1 MKIITFTML
10 MLLTLTA
17 SINAK
22 PKEKTNQDHIKTYFE
37 DIGSRDAVLR
47 SLRYEDRDELSKL
60 VAVYFKKDKS
70 FDDALKL
77 AIRLCIPNFFKV
89 LEKKI
94 ETEYRAKIVE
104 WCFVVQDE
112 NAIEKLYKLMIK
124 TKDKET
130 RADIKAGF
138 TSYPTTL
145 KLITAMK
152 KLAGKKKTSQDLR
165 VDLLDIVKYQIDKDF
180 VDLDGLDDVWKDAEK
195 NWKIFG
201 KQFKIDGLDLMK
213 YGEPNLYEVKRYGH
227 NYKLEVGSR
236 ISFELIGKKYH
247 KKSFKI
253 KFWIY
258 TFKESSISLG
268 MAFGNGTWTASTFDK
283 KYWRLGG
290 KNPNQ
295 APRLDGEWK
304 EVIMEI
310 TDNSGDNKI
319 PDQLMHL
326 QIGGHDLM
334 PNGGTS
340 KGGLRETQVS
350 CTEGTAY
357 VGGFQI
363 ID

>member
-1 MKIITFTML
+1 MTLTML
-10 MLLTLTA
+10 VLLTITA

-22 PKEKTNQDHIKTYFE
+22 PKEKTNHDRIKSYFE
-37 DIGSRDAVLR
+37 DIGSRDATLK
-47 SLRYEDRDELSKL
+47 SLRYENRDELSKL
-60 VAVYFKKDKS
+60 LERYFKKDET
-70 FDDALKL
+70 FEDALKL
-77 AIRLCIPNFFKV
+77 ATRLCIPNFFKM
-89 LEKKI
+89 LEKKL
-94 ETEYRAKIVE
+94 ETENRAKIIE

-112 NAIEKLYKLMIK
+112 SATEKLYKLMIK
-124 TKDKET
+124 TEDKQVRT
-130 RADIKAGF
+130 DVKTGF

-145 KLITAMK
+145 KMVTAMK
-152 KLAGKKKTSQDLR
+152 KLAAKKKTAQELK

-180 VDLDGLDDVWKDAEK
+180 VDLDELDGFWKDAEK

-201 KQFKIDGLDLMK
+201 KKFNIDGLDLMK
-213 YGEPNLYEVKRYGH
+213 YGEPNLYQVKRYGH
-227 NYKLEVGSR
+227 NYKLEAGSR

-268 MAFGNGTWTASTFDK
+268 MAFNNGTWTASTFDK

-304 EVIMEI
+304 EVILEVV
-310 TDNSGDNKI
+310 DNSGDNKN

-326 QIGGHDLM
+326 QIGGHDLL

-340 KGGLRETQVS
+340 KGGLRETQVT
-350 CTEGTAY
+350 CKEGTAY